1 MRVACC
7 RNRSRST
14 AEPVGFTEQCR
25 AAAAR
30 GGAGAARPM
39 ALHIWTGRATT
50 GAARVGGGRAAS
62 TSRCRP
68 RSIWSSST
76 ERQGRRPWPL
86 GSPDPLS
93 IGHSPLTTS
102 PPAWSSR
109 RPSTSSDRR
118 RPNHTLTWPVQAVAV
133 VFNVKCIGVLC
144 KSPHLRA
151 VLKGEFHSQFNFVG
165 WLTTNSFWNGI
176 SLRNNCVYKE
186 N

>member
-1 MRVACC
+1 VNLDSNRMMCVACC

-30 GGAGAARPM
+30 GGTGAASPM
-39 ALHIWTGRATT
+39 ALHIWTDRVTT
-50 GAARVGGGRAAS
+50 GAARVGGGHAAS

-68 RSIWSSST
+68 RSIWSSSK
-76 ERQGRRPWPL
+76 EQQGRRLRPL

-109 RPSTSSDRR
+109 LHSTSNDRR
-118 RPNHTLTWPVQAVAV
+118 RPNHTLTWPVQAAAL
-133 VFNVKCIGVLC
+133 VFSV
-144 KSPHLRA
+144 
-151 VLKGEFHSQFNFVG
+151 
-165 WLTTNSFWNGI
+165 
-176 SLRNNCVYKE
+176 
-186 N
+186 